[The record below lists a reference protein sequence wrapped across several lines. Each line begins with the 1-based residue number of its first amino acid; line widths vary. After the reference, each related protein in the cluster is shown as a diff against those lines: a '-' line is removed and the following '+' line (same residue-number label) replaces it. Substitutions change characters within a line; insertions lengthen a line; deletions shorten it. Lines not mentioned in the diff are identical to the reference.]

1 MSAQPVNSGIQKR
14 ASNMDLSVVRVAVS
28 ALVFCVMPVPAQA
41 VSLFGDHACDDW
53 GKLDLAT
60 KKTWANAFLAPLS
73 MAHEDRRK
81 TGTDKYND
89 EPRAAD
95 AAVAGIDR
103 FCVAHPESGAADG
116 AAAYLSSLVNG
127 R

>member
-1 MSAQPVNSGIQKR
+1 MSAQAVHSGIEKS
-14 ASNMDLSVVRVAVS
+14 ASSMDLSVLRVAVA
-28 ALVFCVMPVPAQA
+28 ALGFCVMQVPAHA
-41 VSLFGDHACDDW
+41 VSLFGDHACADW
-53 GKLDLAT
+53 GKLDIAT

-103 FCVAHPESGAADG
+103 FCVAHPERGAADG
-116 AAAYLSSLVNG
+116 AADYLSSLVNG